1 MRNGT
6 LATVRSL
13 LGCFSKKCDPI
24 LEGCLYTSVDL
35 MFKSVKK
42 MSALPVFTDKYGVAM
57 NSESGRGTIGAW
69 QKFTCQIGKD
79 ELIGDEISG
88 IIISY
93 NHSAESK
100 VFIAYF
106 DDIIIEHGEG
116 DGIPTAINNVNTM
129 NEPRVFPV
137 ESGIKVVNVISN
149 SQISVYNLAG
159 QLISKINVTNS
170 ELQIPVKNGFYLISI
185 KHNGNIR
192 SEKVIVR

>member
-1 MRNGT
+1 M
-6 LATVRSL
+6 
-13 LGCFSKKCDPI
+13 
-24 LEGCLYTSVDL
+24 
-35 MFKSVKK
+35 
-42 MSALPVFTDKYGVAM
+42 
-57 NSESGRGTIGAW
+57 
-69 QKFTCQIGKD
+69 D
-79 ELIGDEISG
+79 ELFRDKISG

-93 NHSAESK
+93 NHSTESK
-100 VFIAYF
+100 VFTAYF

-159 QLISKINVTNS
+159 QLISKINATNS
-170 ELQIPVKNGFYLISI
+170 ELQIPVKNDFYLISI